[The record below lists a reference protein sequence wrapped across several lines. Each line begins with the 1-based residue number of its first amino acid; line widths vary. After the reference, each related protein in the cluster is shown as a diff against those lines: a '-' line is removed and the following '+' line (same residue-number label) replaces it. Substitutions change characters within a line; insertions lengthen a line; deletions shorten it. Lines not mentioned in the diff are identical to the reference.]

1 MVVKEIR
8 EGQDG
13 IVKSISF
20 LDEKFEEMKK
30 VTEKLKIDNQE
41 LRNEN
46 DSLHKKVNDLGR
58 QINDLD
64 QYHRRVNLE
73 IVGIPENKE
82 EKTEDIVLAV
92 AQRIDPSVK
101 ATDIDIAHRIGSP
114 KSGEGDRRPRQII
127 VRFTNRRARNA
138 VYDGRKR
145 LKGTTSKDLGYSNTR
160 NQIYVNENLVSTT
173 RELLGSVNEA
183 RKKTGFKF
191 LWTYNGKIFVK
202 KSEKEFPIII
212 HTKDD
217 IAKMK

>member
-1 MVVKEIR
+1 MPHRRPNQPKEERKDDDISTLRDEITDLSQVINTKFTMLEMVVKEIR

-20 LDEKFEEMKK
+20 LDEKFEEMKR

-46 DSLHKKVNDLGR
+46 DNLHKKVNDLGR
-58 QINDLD
+58 QMNDLD

-73 IVGIPENKE
+73 IVGVPENKE

-127 VRFTNRRARNA
+127 VRFTNRRARKA
-138 VYDGRKR
+138 VCGWEEGAEGNDE
-145 LKGTTSKDLGYSNTR
+145 
-160 NQIYVNENLVSTT
+160 Q
-173 RELLGSVNEA
+173 GS
-183 RKKTGFKF
+183 G
-191 LWTYNGKIFVK
+191 I
-202 KSEKEFPIII
+202 
-212 HTKDD
+212 
-217 IAKMK
+217 